1 MVLFLSQK
9 KKEYE
14 TMNKNEMLKQMQNLL
29 GLRRNYCDTAK
40 DTDSIVDCIDDLA
53 EQLCDSAVVLSRI
66 SEQLQG
72 RKDLCEDSVDEED
85 EDSYEAEAI
94 VLYAVPGRPAALVSE
109 EWAIDEMMLHRSEA
123 EFSPHPITENLMAV
137 YSTGFAHEYAD
148 GTILVSGP
156 MYICHPIAGDE
167 EDAKMDL
174 SAVDFCE
181 AMSFISTHTVF
192 ARNKSEVS
200 GFLFKKED

>member
-1 MVLFLSQK
+1 
-9 KKEYE
+9 
-14 TMNKNEMLKQMQNLL
+14 MNKNEMLKQMQNLL
-29 GLRRNYCDTAK
+29 GLQRNDCDAAK

-53 EQLCDSAVVLSRI
+53 EQLCDSAVILSRI
-66 SEQLQG
+66 SDQLQD
-72 RKDLCEDSVDEED
+72 REDLWESGVNGEDEEN
-85 EDSYEAEAI
+85 SYEADAI
-94 VLYAVPGRPAALVSE
+94 VLYAVPGMPAALVSE
-109 EWAIDEMMLHRSEA
+109 EWAIDELMLHRSEA
-123 EFSPHPITENLMAV
+123 EFSLQSITEDLMAV
-137 YSTGFAHEYAD
+137 YPTGSAHEYAD
-148 GTILVSGP
+148 GTVLVSGP
-156 MYICHPIAGDE
+156 MYICHPVIGDE